1 MNIVTAL
8 FTRAIALKASQRDGD
23 GDGLINDGTSQEM
36 PASVYADRLQKLR
49 QRRGEDRNG
58 VSLAVTETPEFKRWF
73 GDSKVVDEN
82 GKPLVV
88 YHGTTAEFNE
98 FARTGARLTSLG
110 HGFYFSPNP
119 GTAAEYAIGDHAH
132 IKPVYLKAENML
144 DWGNLSEHDRTKIID
159 RLTQLVP
166 ADRAAGF
173 GTVVKKEFT
182 REQDDEAERF
192 YRKKKEETK
201 HLYHDRAKAHAD
213 FDKHKTTISWM
224 EPGLGGATDS
234 NLKALA
240 QEYDNNIARNL
251 GYDSARNGNEIVVFD
266 ARQIKSATGNNGQFD
281 PRSADISKSLSIGKG

>member
-36 PASVYADRLQKLR
+36 PSSVYADRLQKLR

-88 YHGTTAEFNE
+88 YHGTTAEQKSF
-98 FARTGARLTSLG
+98 
-110 HGFYFSPNP
+110 
-119 GTAAEYAIGDHAH
+119 DHAATTGVYFTQDPQYANH
-132 IKPVYLKAENML
+132 YTQDGTGTLERNGGNAQVMPVYLQVKNPKYFGVGW
-144 DWGNLSEHDRTKIID
+144 DKTGKFDSTQTDKNF
-159 RLTQLVP
+159 RLLTPEVIQ
-166 ADRAAGF
+166 
-173 GTVVKKEFT
+173 KYKE
-182 REQDDEAERF
+182 Q
-192 YRKKKEETK
+192 
-201 HLYHDRAKAHAD
+201 
-213 FDKHKTTISWM
+213 
-224 EPGLGGATDS
+224 
-234 NLKALA
+234 
-240 QEYDNNIARNL
+240 
-251 GYDSARNGNEIVVFD
+251 GYDALILRVPRDKSGLLTSGFTMREIVVFD